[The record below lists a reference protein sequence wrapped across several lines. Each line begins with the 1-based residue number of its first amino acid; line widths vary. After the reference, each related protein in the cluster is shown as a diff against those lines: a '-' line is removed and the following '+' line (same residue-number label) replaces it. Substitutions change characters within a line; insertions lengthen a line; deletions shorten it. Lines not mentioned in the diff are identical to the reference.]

1 MNWCRNFQ
9 SEFEQIGDFVKKH
22 NIRISMHP
30 DQFVIL
36 NSPNRKIVENSINEL
51 KYHCRVLDAMRLD
64 KTAKVQI
71 HVGGVYENKEEA
83 IDRFIRTLNISNFVD
98 CSIKKR
104 LVIENDDHLYSLKDC
119 LNINQETSIPI
130 VFDSFH
136 HELLNNEEPMRIALE
151 KAMSTWKMS
160 RDGFPIVDYSSQNSA
175 QGKEKIRKGKHAES
189 IDLTLFK
196 KFMEETQNLDFDIM
210 LELKDKEKS
219 ALKALEVKRQ
229 TNIVSASVDSKY

>member
-1 MNWCRNFQ
+1 MIDS
-9 SEFEQIGDFVKKH
+9 SEH
-22 NIRISMHP
+22 LTIS
-30 DQFVIL
+30 
-36 NSPNRKIVENSINEL
+36 K
-51 KYHCRVLDAMRLD
+51 
-64 KTAKVQI
+64 
-71 HVGGVYENKEEA
+71 
-83 IDRFIRTLNISNFVD
+83 FVD
-98 CSIKKR
+98 DSIKKR

-160 RDGFPIVDYSSQNSA
+160 RDGFPIVDYSSQNSVK
-175 QGKEKIRKGKHAES
+175 GKENKIRKGKHAEK

-196 KFMEETQNLDFDIM
+196 KFLEETQNLDFDIM

-219 ALKALEVKRQ
+219 ALKALDVKRQ